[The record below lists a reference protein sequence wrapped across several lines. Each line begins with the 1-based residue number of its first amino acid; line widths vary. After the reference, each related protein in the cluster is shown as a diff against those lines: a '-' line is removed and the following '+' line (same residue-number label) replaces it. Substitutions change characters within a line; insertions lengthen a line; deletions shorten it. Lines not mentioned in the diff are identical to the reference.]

1 MAYNDAI
8 MNNADKQKIAALGE
22 QWQAAQ
28 KAGNQGGMNEAHE
41 QAELIRKKYGYSGG
55 GDGSGFKIVGNNTV
69 LPEAKDQSESINKIY
84 DAQQKA
90 KTDALKAAYDQN
102 MADYDAQAAKIPQTY
117 NEARRQVS
125 TQADISRANLNEQMA
140 GSGINVGAGSQ
151 LALSQQNSRNA
162 AMGKVSTAEADALS
176 DLEAQRQKVKA
187 AYQNA
192 VAQAISENDAARAKA
207 LYTEAQRVDNSIVNT
222 AAKQLSVDTTLAENE
237 RSRLEQQAATLA
249 KYGDFS
255 GYAALGYSQ
264 DQIDA
269 MQKVWGAQNP
279 KLYYERTGTYPAS
292 YTASNR
298 RTGGGGGGGG
308 GGDDA
313 ITPVRDPK
321 TKTNAQAAY
330 ELTGGAADTSYLNPY
345 TTLAKY
351 QNQWA
356 DLDMYA
362 NGGSSKAQ
370 LRKIINDWEKSG
382 KISST
387 AADEMYYSYNLG

>member
-1 MAYNDAI
+1 MAYNDAG

-222 AAKQLSVDTTLAENE
+222 AVKQLSVDTTLAENE

-292 YTASNR
+292 YTASKR
-298 RTGGGGGGGG
+298 KKGGGGG
-308 GGDDA
+308 GGDDT
-313 ITPVRDPK
+313 IMPVRDK
-321 TKTNAQAAY
+321 TDSGRITHNDIDFTNASAVADAATVSDRVKEMISQGVPVSEVNQY
-330 ELTGGAADTSYLNPY
+330 IQSASDNGLISDDSRRRL
-345 TTLAKY
+345 KY
-351 QNQWA
+351 MN
-356 DLDMYA
+356 
-362 NGGSSKAQ
+362 NS
-370 LRKIINDWEKSG
+370 R
-382 KISST
+382 
-387 AADEMYYSYNLG
+387 

>member
-8 MNNADKQKIAALGE
+8 MNSADKQKIAALGE

-55 GDGSGFKIVGNNTV
+55 TDGSGFKIVGNNTV
-69 LPEAKDQSESINKIY
+69 LPEAKDQSENINKIY

-102 MADYDAQAAKIPQTY
+102 MADYDAQAAKIPQAY

-125 TQADISRANLNEQMA
+125 TQADISRANLNEQLA
-140 GSGINVGAGSQ
+140 GSGINAGAGSQ

-176 DLEAQRQKVKA
+176 DLEAQRQKVKT

-222 AAKQLSVDTTLAENE
+222 AVKQLSVDTTLSENE
-237 RSRLEQQAATLA
+237 RSRLEQQATTLA

-255 GYAALGYSQ
+255 GYAALGFSQ

-292 YTASNR
+292 YTASNS
-298 RTGGGGGGGG
+298 RTGGGGGGDDTIVPVENPTKNDAKDLSSIHENSSITNVNGSG
-308 GGDDA
+308 WTMVRGYGRVTPSELEALVNAGKVREIDNGDG
-313 ITPVRDPK
+313 T
-321 TKTNAQAAY
+321 
-330 ELTGGAADTSYLNPY
+330 Y
-345 TTLAKY
+345 TYRTVGY
-351 QNQWA
+351 
-356 DLDMYA
+356 
-362 NGGSSKAQ
+362 
-370 LRKIINDWEKSG
+370 G
-382 KISST
+382 KVS
-387 AADEMYYSYNLG
+387 

>member
-8 MNNADKQKIAALGE
+8 INSADKQKIAALSE
-22 QWQAAQ
+22 QWKAAHQ
-28 KAGNQGGMNEAHE
+28 AGNQGGMNEAHE

-55 GDGSGFKIVGNNTV
+55 ADGSGFKIVGNNTV

-125 TQADISRANLNEQMA
+125 TQADISRANLNEQLA

-162 AMGKVSTAEADALS
+162 AMGKVSSAEADALS

-207 LYTEAQRVDNSIVNT
+207 LYAEAQRVDNSIVNT
-222 AAKQLSVDTTLAENE
+222 AVKQLSVDTTLAEND

-279 KLYYERTGTYPAS
+279 KLYYERTGAYPAS
-292 YTASNR
+292 YTASNGR
-298 RTGGGGGGGG
+298 RGGGSG
-308 GGDDA
+308 GGDDT
-313 ITPVRDPK
+313 ITPVRDK
-321 TKTNAQAAY
+321 TDSGRVTHNDIDFTDANAVANAATVY
-330 ELTGGAADTSYLNPY
+330 ERVKQMISQGVPVSEVNQYIQSASDNGLISDDSRRRM
-345 TTLAKY
+345 KY
-351 QNQWA
+351 MN
-356 DLDMYA
+356 
-362 NGGSSKAQ
+362 NS
-370 LRKIINDWEKSG
+370 R
-382 KISST
+382 
-387 AADEMYYSYNLG
+387 

>member
-55 GDGSGFKIVGNNTV
+55 GDGSGYKIVGNNTV

-192 VAQAISENDAARAKA
+192 VAQAISENDAERAKA

-222 AAKQLSVDTTLAENE
+222 AVKQLSVDTTLAENE

-279 KLYYERTGTYPAS
+279 KLYYERTGKYPAS

-298 RTGGGGGGGG
+298 RAGGGGGGGG
-308 GGDDA
+308 GGDDT
-313 ITPVRDPK
+313 ITPVRDK
-321 TKTNAQAAY
+321 TDSGRITHNDIDFTNASAVADAATVSDRVKEMISQGVPVSEVNQY
-330 ELTGGAADTSYLNPY
+330 IQSASDNGLISDDSRRRL
-345 TTLAKY
+345 KY
-351 QNQWA
+351 MN
-356 DLDMYA
+356 
-362 NGGSSKAQ
+362 NS
-370 LRKIINDWEKSG
+370 R
-382 KISST
+382 
-387 AADEMYYSYNLG
+387 

>member
-125 TQADISRANLNEQMA
+125 TQADIFRANLNEQMA

-192 VAQAISENDAARAKA
+192 VAQAISENDAERAKA

-222 AAKQLSVDTTLAENE
+222 AAKQLSVDTTLAKNE
-237 RSRLEQQAATLA
+237 RSWLLQQAATLA

-269 MQKVWGAQNP
+269 MQKVWGAKNP
-279 KLYYERTGTYPAS
+279 KLYYERTGRYPAS
-292 YTASNR
+292 YTGSKR
-298 RTGGGGGGGG
+298 RKGR
-308 GGDDA
+308 GGDGGDGT
-313 ITPVRDPK
+313 ITPVENPTRNDAK
-321 TKTNAQAAY
+321 DLSSIHENSHITNVNGSGWTLVRGY
-330 ELTGGAADTSYLNPY
+330 GRVTPSELEALVNAGKVKEVDNGDGTY
-345 TTLAKY
+345 TYRTVGY
-351 QNQWA
+351 
-356 DLDMYA
+356 
-362 NGGSSKAQ
+362 
-370 LRKIINDWEKSG
+370 G
-382 KISST
+382 KVS
-387 AADEMYYSYNLG
+387 

>member
-1 MAYNDAI
+1 MAYNDEI
-8 MNNADKQKIAALGE
+8 MNSADKQKIAALGE

-140 GSGINVGAGSQ
+140 GSGINTGAGSQ

-207 LYTEAQRVDNSIVNT
+207 LYTEAQRVDNSIVN
-222 AAKQLSVDTTLAENE
+222 AAVKQLSVDTTLAENE

-279 KLYYERTGTYPAS
+279 KLYYERTGNYPAS
-292 YTASNR
+292 YTAAQSSR
-298 RTGGGGGGGG
+298 SRGGGGGG
-308 GGDDA
+308 GGDDNTIPPA
-313 ITPVRDPK
+313 RDK
-321 TKTNAQAAY
+321 TDSGRVTHNDIDFTDTNAVANAATVY
-330 ELTGGAADTSYLNPY
+330 ERVKQMISQGVPVSEVNQYIQSASDNGLISDDSRRRM
-345 TTLAKY
+345 KY
-351 QNQWA
+351 MN
-356 DLDMYA
+356 
-362 NGGSSKAQ
+362 NS
-370 LRKIINDWEKSG
+370 R
-382 KISST
+382 
-387 AADEMYYSYNLG
+387 